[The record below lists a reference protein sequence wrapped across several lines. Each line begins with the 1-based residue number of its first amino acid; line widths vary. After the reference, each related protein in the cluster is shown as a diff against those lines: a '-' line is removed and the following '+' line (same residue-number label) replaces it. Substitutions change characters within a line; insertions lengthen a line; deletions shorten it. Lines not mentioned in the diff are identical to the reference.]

1 MSPRP
6 ENPMLSLMEVI
17 LALKGI
23 PLFASVH
30 GQELRRLSE
39 GIHEMEVKKG
49 ELLFAQNDL
58 GEEMYLV
65 HSGRIGIY
73 QEISK
78 NNVERIHEIE
88 PGGFFGEMAIVD
100 ELPRSA
106 TARAETDSKL
116 LVLNKSDFRL
126 AVQDHPDI
134 AFEVFSE
141 FSRRLRRADEQ
152 IRTLSGEREP
162 RPLETP

>member
-1 MSPRP
+1 
-6 ENPMLSLMEVI
+6 MLSLMEVI
-17 LALKGI
+17 LALKSI

-30 GQELRRLSE
+30 GQELRRLAE
-39 GIHEMEVKKG
+39 VVHEKEIEQGEV
-49 ELLFAQNDL
+49 LFAQNDL
-58 GEEMYLV
+58 GEEMFLV

-73 QEISK
+73 QEASK
-78 NNVERIHEIE
+78 NDLKRIHEIE

-106 TARAETDSKL
+106 TARAETDGKL
-116 LVLNKSDFRL
+116 LVLNKSDFRR

-141 FSRRLRRADEQ
+141 FSRRLRRADER
-152 IRTLSGEREP
+152 IRALSDEREP

>member
-1 MSPRP
+1 
-6 ENPMLSLMEVI
+6 MLSLMEVI

-23 PLFASVH
+23 PIFASVH
-30 GQELRRLSE
+30 GEQLRRLSE
-39 GIHEMEVKKG
+39 VVHEKEIKKG

-73 QEISK
+73 QEASE
-78 NNVERIHEIE
+78 NDERIHEIE
-88 PGGFFGEMAIVD
+88 PGGYFGEMAIVD

-116 LVLNKSDFRL
+116 LVLNKSDFQR

-134 AFEVFSE
+134 AFEVFRE
-141 FSRRLRRADEQ
+141 FSSRLRRADEQ
-152 IRTLSGEREP
+152 IRTLSGERQP
-162 RPLETP
+162 RRLETP

>member
-1 MSPRP
+1 
-6 ENPMLSLMEVI
+6 MLSLMEVI

-39 GIHEMEVKKG
+39 VVHEKGINKG
-49 ELLFAQNDL
+49 ELIFAQNDL

-73 QEISK
+73 QETSK
-78 NNVERIHEIE
+78 DNVERILEIE
-88 PGGFFGEMAIVD
+88 PGGFFGEMAILD
-100 ELPRSA
+100 KLPRSA

-116 LVLNKSDFRL
+116 LVLDKSDFRL
-126 AVQDHPDI
+126 AVLDHPDI

-141 FSRRLRRADEQ
+141 FSRRLRRANER
-152 IRTLSGEREP
+152 IRALSGERAP
-162 RPLETP
+162 PLETP